1 MWGFRTIALVLLVV
15 MIRVVGAAQTSAVQ
29 NNAQQRLQDKLD
41 IQALIVRYGTALDTL
56 DADAYAGVFTT
67 DAELDVAGN
76 VRKGRQQIREI
87 VTSLQ
92 RSRDENKAK
101 GTPSP
106 VLYHVISNTAIDI
119 LNNEEARHRSYWQTV
134 RVGPNNQVTVGAIGQ
149 YEDVIV
155 KRGGQWMIR
164 SRKITPFVDGNT
176 AAAAQAARPA
186 AADASPAVHLQR
198 LEDMEEIRTLLLDYG
213 RFLDSRDLVAYSRL
227 FAKDGEWVGGFGS
240 SRGPEEILAF
250 MQKNLGTGPNR
261 GNTYHILSNFEIAV
275 DHDSATAWSRWT
287 FITPGADGKPVI
299 SQAGRYDDVLVRE
312 DGRWRFKRRVASN
325 DIPSPK

>member
-1 MWGFRTIALVLLVV
+1 MWAVRTIVLVLLAV
-15 MIRVVGAAQTSAVQ
+15 MITGVGTAQTSAAQ
-29 NNAQQRLQDKLD
+29 NNAPQRLQDKSE

-87 VTSLQ
+87 VTGLQ

-101 GTPSP
+101 GTPP
-106 VLYHVISNTAIDI
+106 AALYHVISNTTIEI
-119 LNNEEARHRSYWQTV
+119 LNNDEARHRSYWQTV

-155 KRGGQWMIR
+155 KRAGQWLIR
-164 SRKITPFVDGNT
+164 SRKITPFTDGT
-176 AAAAQAARPA
+176 AAAAQPARPA
-186 AADASPAVHLQR
+186 PADVSPAVRLQR
-198 LEDMEEIRTLLLDYG
+198 LEDMQEIRTLLLDYG

-227 FAKDGEWVGGFGS
+227 FARDGEWVGGFGS
-240 SRGPEEILAF
+240 ARGPEEILAF

-261 GNTYHILSNFEIAV
+261 GNTYHILSNFEIV
-275 DHDSATAWSRWT
+275 PDRDSATAWSRWT

-325 DIPSPK
+325 DTAPR

>member
-1 MWGFRTIALVLLVV
+1 MRGFRTIALVLLVV
-15 MIRVVGAAQTSAVQ
+15 VAVAQTTAAQ

-87 VTSLQ
+87 VTGLQ

-106 VLYHVISNTAIDI
+106 ALYHVISNTTIEI

-134 RVGPNNQVTVGAIGQ
+134 RVGPNNQVIVGAIGQ
-149 YEDVIV
+149 YEDVIL
-155 KRGGQWMIR
+155 KRAGQWLIR
-164 SRKITPFVDGNT
+164 SRKITPFIDGT

-186 AADASPAVHLQR
+186 PADASPAVRLQR
-198 LEDMEEIRTLLLDYG
+198 L
-213 RFLDSRDLVAYSRL
+213 
-227 FAKDGEWVGGFGS
+227 
-240 SRGPEEILAF
+240 
-250 MQKNLGTGPNR
+250 
-261 GNTYHILSNFEIAV
+261 
-275 DHDSATAWSRWT
+275 
-287 FITPGADGKPVI
+287 
-299 SQAGRYDDVLVRE
+299 
-312 DGRWRFKRRVASN
+312 
-325 DIPSPK
+325 

>member
-15 MIRVVGAAQTSAVQ
+15 MITGVGAAQTSAAQ
-29 NNAQQRLQDKLD
+29 DNAQQRLQDKLD

-106 VLYHVISNTAIDI
+106 VLYHVISNTAIEI
-119 LNNEEARHRSYWQTV
+119 LNNDEARHRSYWQTV

-155 KRGGQWMIR
+155 KRAGQWLIR
-164 SRKITPFVDGNT
+164 SRKITPFTDGIT

-186 AADASPAVHLQR
+186 PADASPAVRLQR

-240 SRGPEEILAF
+240 ARGPEEILAF

-261 GNTYHILSNFEIAV
+261 GNTYHILSNFEIAA
-275 DHDSATAWSRWT
+275 DRDSATAWSRWT

-325 DIPSPK
+325 DIPAPR

>member
-1 MWGFRTIALVLLVV
+1 MRGFRTIALVLLVV
-15 MIRVVGAAQTSAVQ
+15 VAVAQTTAAQS
-29 NNAQQRLQDKLD
+29 NAQQRLQDKLD

-56 DADAYAGVFTT
+56 DADAYAGVFTS
-67 DAELDVAGN
+67 DAELDVSGN

-87 VTSLQ
+87 VTGLQ
-92 RSRDENKAK
+92 RTRDENRAK
-101 GTPSP
+101 GTSSP
-106 VLYHVISNTAIDI
+106 ALYHVISNTTIEI

-155 KRGGQWMIR
+155 KRAGQWLIR
-164 SRKITPFVDGNT
+164 SRKITPFTDGN
-176 AAAAQAARPA
+176 AAPAAQAARPA
-186 AADASPAVHLQR
+186 PADASAAVRLQR

-240 SRGPEEILAF
+240 ARGPEEILVF

-261 GNTYHILSNFEIAV
+261 GNTYHTLSNFEIMA
-275 DHDSATAWSRWT
+275 DRDSATA
-287 FITPGADGKPVI
+287 
-299 SQAGRYDDVLVRE
+299 
-312 DGRWRFKRRVASN
+312 
-325 DIPSPK
+325 